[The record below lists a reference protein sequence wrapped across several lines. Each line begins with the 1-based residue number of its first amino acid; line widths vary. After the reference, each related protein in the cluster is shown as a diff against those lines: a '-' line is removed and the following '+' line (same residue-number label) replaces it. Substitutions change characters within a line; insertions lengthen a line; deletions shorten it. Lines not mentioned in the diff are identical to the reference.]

1 LRKGAAADIAM
12 FNLQAVSDTGT
23 LQSPNQ
29 LARGTVNVIVNGVV
43 AWRDGR
49 LTDARGGAVLT
60 SS

>member
-1 LRKGAAADIAM
+1 M
-12 FNLQAVSDTGT
+12 FNLPAVGDTGT